1 MEETIVRMDVDDS
14 MKETD
19 GTDGTGLSYEE
30 KLKYVNNI
38 SKPMAPK
45 KLTKKIYKCIKK
57 GIITNLFMVCVIC
70 NITISASKQKT
81 YLRNGLKDVQKH
93 LRKGEHGLVVFAGD
107 VFPIEIMCHL
117 PIVCEDKNIPYCY
130 TPSRQDIGNAMGVKR
145 GSLMVLIKEHADYKD
160 LYDEIK
166 SAMKTLSTPL

>member
-57 GIITNLFMVCVIC
+57 
-70 NITISASKQKT
+70 ASKQKT